1 MAVQERSIDVTSS
14 PDPSF
19 TEVDRGPSSTSW
31 TREAVRFLR
40 YKPLG
45 AIGGMIIL
53 AMIILAILAP
63 VVAPYD
69 PYELRVDHLF
79 EPPGAAFYLGTDDY
93 GRDVF
98 SRIVYG
104 SRISLYVGV
113 LAVGIGTTMG
123 AFLGLVSGFVG
134 GRTDTILQRVMD
146 SLLAFPALILA
157 LAIVA
162 ALGQSTTNVI
172 IAVGVVLMP
181 TAARVIRS
189 SVLSIKENIYVEAGR
204 AIGCGNMRI
213 LLVHILPNCVAP
225 YIILATS
232 TLGTAILSEAA
243 LSFLGLGTPPPE
255 PSWGTMLSGGAQQY
269 VWKAPW
275 MAIFPGVAISLAV
288 FGFNLFGDALR
299 DVLDPRLRGS
309 R

>member
-1 MAVQERSIDVTSS
+1 MKGGRMAVRERSIDVTSS

-31 TREAVRFLR
+31 IREVVRFLR

-79 EPPGAAFYLGTDDY
+79 EPPGATFYLGTDDY

-113 LAVGIGTTMG
+113 LAVGIGTTTRHNPIT
-123 AFLGLVSGFVG
+123 FPP
-134 GRTDTILQRVMD
+134 R
-146 SLLAFPALILA
+146 LLEAPRKHPAIPPICGALI
-157 LAIVA
+157 
-162 ALGQSTTNVI
+162 
-172 IAVGVVLMP
+172 
-181 TAARVIRS
+181 RRS
-189 SVLSIKENIYVEAGR
+189 
-204 AIGCGNMRI
+204 
-213 LLVHILPNCVAP
+213 
-225 YIILATS
+225 
-232 TLGTAILSEAA
+232 
-243 LSFLGLGTPPPE
+243 
-255 PSWGTMLSGGAQQY
+255 
-269 VWKAPW
+269 
-275 MAIFPGVAISLAV
+275 AISASVKPLTAN
-288 FGFNLFGDALR
+288 FAAE
-299 DVLDPRLRGS
+299 
-309 R
+309 